1 MQLYNQKGEGAI
13 LTCYELMKQ
22 WCFSEAKLPSS
33 KYSQTDS
40 FIYFILLLF
49 FIPPSLFPK

>member
-1 MQLYNQKGEGAI
+1 MQLYNQKGEGII

-33 KYSQTDS
+33 KYSQTDL